1 VTFERSF
8 EVAGLKVPDFH
19 GRVLRS
25 GDHKAENGRLKTFVE
40 GFNRSVFLV
49 ATYLEF
55 VTVHIATLK

>member
-25 GDHKAENGRLKTFVE
+25 GDHKAENGRLKIFVE
-40 GFNRSVFLV
+40 GFNLSVF
-49 ATYLEF
+49 
-55 VTVHIATLK
+55 